1 MLKNAVDNTPVA
13 VAAGT
18 EIASSIAA
26 VGSSLDIAKATL
38 GAVGTVGEAIKPFV
52 PLIAL
57 VTTVIG
63 EIIKIYE
70 DAEYNKKICN
80 ALMDRVQIADG
91 AIKTLNRRKQENEKN
106 FLSTEYYKAFVKFS
120 ETMKKI
126 RDFIK
131 DISQLQG
138 YKKFIHSSSIKEKFN
153 TLVKEFETVMR
164 DLDFTMTIDNE
175 IQRRI
180 DQQALADDIAE
191 MAKVSYYSKF
201 LFDFYLFYYY
211 FIG

>member
-1 MLKNAVDNTPVA
+1 MIDKTPDA
-13 VAAGT
+13 IAAGT
-18 EIASSIAA
+18 EAASSVASL
-26 VGSSLDIAKATL
+26 GSSLDIAKAAL

-52 PLIAL
+52 PLIAV

-63 EIIKIYE
+63 EIIRVYE

-106 FLSTEYYKAFVKFS
+106 FLSEEYYKSFVKFA

-138 YKKFIHSSSIKEKFN
+138 YKKFIHSSSIKEKFH
-153 TLVKEFETVMR
+153 TLINEFETVMR
-164 DLDFTMTIDNE
+164 DLNFTMTVDNE
-175 IQRRI
+175 VQRRI
-180 DQQALADDIAE
+180 DQQALSDDIAE
-191 MAKVSYYSKF
+191 MGKVSYS
-201 LFDFYLFYYY
+201 DDYL
-211 FIG
+211 